1 MYLFILIEII
11 LICNIINNKNISMMS
26 SSRKVCP
33 RCERRFKY
41 IQDLLEHQKSPCEI
55 SFSDNDISVIE
66 NKKKQRLTCD
76 ERRVGPSPSHNKFD
90 SMIGVIYNLFIYLC
104 I

>member
-1 MYLFILIEII
+1 
-11 LICNIINNKNISMMS
+11 MS

-41 IQDLLEHQKSPCEI
+41 IQDLLEHKKWPCEI

-66 NKKKQRLTCD
+66 NNKKQTLRCD
-76 ERRVGPSPSHNKFD
+76 ERRVGSSSSHNKFD
-90 SMIGVIYNLFIYLC
+90 SMIGVIYNLYI
-104 I
+104 